1 MPHEGLTTNGGAPS
15 RQIRRGI
22 EPRLHKLRQK
32 NNLKKRQERTKQKK
46 VTCAVDQLRTPSAR
60 KPHQKGYLR
69 SRPIKDTKRKETT
82 KIQTGQPAQ

>member
-32 NNLKKRQERTKQKK
+32 KK
-46 VTCAVDQLRTPSAR
+46 
-60 KPHQKGYLR
+60 
-69 SRPIKDTKRKETT
+69 
-82 KIQTGQPAQ
+82 